1 MQKLLDA
8 IEQGGFRDADGVL
21 LTNTREWH
29 DLRLKAKTVIEYA
42 AEADRIVK
50 MLEEQRVEGARV

>member
-29 DLRLKAKTVIEYA
+29 ELRLKAKLVLEYA
-42 AEADRIVK
+42 VEADKVVK
-50 MLEEQRVEGARV
+50 LVEQRA